1 LSDGGGLEIG
11 LLGEFAA
18 SNNGA
23 PLDLG
28 GPRQRA
34 VLAMLVLHRGQI
46 VSADQIIECL
56 WEDERPAN
64 AFASLQSYVS
74 HLRRRLEPEVAA
86 RSRSAVIA
94 RRARGYAVRLSS
106 DAVDAWRFE
115 HLLVPAES
123 DVDPVRRLTEALRLW
138 RGAALADYADRAWAQ
153 PEITRLEEL
162 RSVARER
169 LAAARVDRG
178 EAGVMVGELEAMV
191 AEAPLREERWR
202 LLALALYRAHR
213 QADAL
218 AALRRARRTFADE
231 LGVDPGPALRAL
243 EADVLAQSPA
253 LDAGPAASP
262 IPAVS
267 ATPVPD
273 PREGVPDDHAVA
285 DLVERSR
292 EVSQLRQALAQLG
305 LGRSTRLL
313 VEGPAG
319 IGKTRLLAELDRQAV
334 ERGIR
339 VLVAR
344 GSPLEQSYGYGVV
357 RQLLEP
363 AISDGLLC
371 GAAAPARAVFD
382 LASEHGEGSLAV
394 LHALYSVTAQLAA
407 ETPLLLSVDNLQ
419 WADGPSLRYLAYLAR
434 RMAGMPAMVA
444 ATMRTGEADDIADIA
459 DLVAELAFDTDT
471 VLLHPQPL
479 SEQATSE
486 LVARAFGRAAAPLFV
501 AACHRTTTGNPLLLR
516 QLLQALVAA
525 DVKPDAAHT
534 QAVLAVGSRAVSSQ
548 VLLRLRR
555 MPEQCR
561 RVARGV
567 AVLGDAA
574 QLPHVA
580 ALGGLTEPE
589 AAAAIATLT
598 RAEVLRDDDPLGF
611 VHPIVAEAVYRDVP
625 FAERG
630 LEHERAAALLTG
642 RGASAEQAAAH
653 LLLAPT
659 RGDQATVT
667 VLRTAAQKAAAR
679 GATDSAV
686 TYLRRALD
694 EPPERTVRAAV
705 LFELGMQET
714 LLDGRAGT
722 ERLMAAYEHVT
733 DPEKQVRIATAI
745 AQAQVLASERGAA
758 VTFARDAAR
767 RLPPGLDDARDGLVA
782 LLRIGG
788 IMQSVDP
795 ALWRDPDVAEPTG
808 TGVGAQM
815 LRATLAWEGMLEGHD
830 RDRVVRL
837 AREALRDDRLWQA
850 DTGLLW
856 CVAAAARMYADDGLG
871 DFWLR
876 SRTAA
881 HARGSLFAVLS
892 VNQWEGVWRWR
903 KGELAEATALISEAQ
918 EQDRMWG
925 GSGVGLA
932 YSYGALV
939 AIELDRGAV
948 ADARLLL
955 DAAPADAL
963 HGDGGRLLRL
973 AAAGVLLAEGR
984 YADALTAVEQVTDP
998 VGIANPAWNPWRR
1011 LRAAALHGLG
1021 RTAEA
1026 LPLLEEEVALLRGW
1040 GAPSSLG
1047 PSLTELGVISGRRET
1062 LAEAVA
1068 VLERSDAALL
1078 LSRARLALG
1087 AHPGTPSGEAVGLLR
1102 DTLDGA
1108 LACGADGVAEQA
1120 CGALRRLGQHAPDVP
1135 ARAPAP
1141 TATQQRVAALAG
1153 RGMEIAEIAQA
1164 LFLTPQTVQ
1173 AALGELAVEGVR

>member
-1 LSDGGGLEIG
+1 MADGGGLEIG

-18 SNNGA
+18 SYDGV

-34 VLAMLVLHRGQI
+34 VLGLLVLQRGQT
-46 VSADQIIECL
+46 VSAEHIIECL
-56 WEDERPAN
+56 WQGEPPAS

-86 RSRSAVIA
+86 RSRSGVIA
-94 RRARGYAVRLSS
+94 RQARGYAVRLSAG
-106 DAVDAWRFE
+106 AVDAWRFE
-115 HLLVPAES
+115 QLLAPTDNGA
-123 DVDPVRRLTEALRLW
+123 DPVRRLAEALQLW
-138 RGAALADYADRAWAQ
+138 RGAALADYANHAWAQ

-169 LAAARVDRG
+169 LVAARVDRG
-178 EAGVMVGELEAMV
+178 EAAVMVGELEAMV

-218 AALRRARRTFADE
+218 GALRRARQTFADE

-253 LDAGPAASP
+253 LDARPAASALTAVP
-262 IPAVS
+262 EIVPA
-267 ATPVPD
+267 
-273 PREGVPDDHAVA
+273 DDAAA
-285 DLVERSR
+285 DLVERDR
-292 EVSQLRQALAQLG
+292 EVSQLRQALAQLR

-313 VEGPAG
+313 LEGPAG
-319 IGKTRLLAELDRQAV
+319 IGKTRLLEELGRQAQK
-334 ERGIR
+334 RGVR

-344 GSPLEQSYGYGVV
+344 ASPLEQSFGYGVV

-363 AISDGLLC
+363 AVTDGLLC

-407 ETPLLLSVDNLQ
+407 ETPLVLSVDNLQ

-434 RMAGMPAMVA
+434 RMAEMPAVVA
-444 ATMRTGEADDIADIA
+444 ATMRTGEADDLA
-459 DLVAELAFDTDT
+459 DLVAELAFDTDAV
-471 VLLHPQPL
+471 VLRPQPL
-479 SEQATSE
+479 SEEATSQ

-501 AACHRTTTGNPLLLR
+501 AACHRTTSGNPLLLR
-516 QLLQALVAA
+516 QLVQALVAA

-534 QAVLAVGSRAVSSQ
+534 HAVLAVGSRAVSSQ

-555 MPEQCR
+555 MPEECR
-561 RVARGV
+561 RVARCV

-574 QLPHVA
+574 KMPHVA
-580 ALGGLTEPE
+580 ALVDLSEPE
-589 AAAAIATLT
+589 TAAAIATLT
-598 RAEVLRDDDPLGF
+598 RAEVLRDEDPLGF

-625 FAERG
+625 SAERG
-630 LEHERAAALLTG
+630 LDHERAAALLNE
-642 RGASAEQAAAH
+642 RGAGAEEVAAH

-659 RGDQATVT
+659 RGGQVT
-667 VLRTAAQKAAAR
+667 VDVLRAAARKATDR
-679 GATDSAV
+679 GATDNAV
-686 TYLRRALD
+686 TYLRRALE
-694 EPPERTVRAAV
+694 EPPESAARPMV
-705 LFELGMQET
+705 LLELGKQET
-714 LLDGRAGT
+714 LVDGRAGI
-722 ERLMAAYEHVT
+722 ERLMAAYQHAT
-733 DPEKQVRIATAI
+733 DPDAQVRIATAI
-745 AQAQVLASERGAA
+745 AQTQVFASEPGAA
-758 VTFARDAAR
+758 VAFAREATK
-767 RLPPGLDDARDGLVA
+767 RLPPGSDDARDGLVA

-788 IMQSVDP
+788 IVQSVDP

-808 TGVGAQM
+808 SGVGAQM
-815 LRATLAWEGMLEGHD
+815 LRATLAWEAVLEGRD
-830 RDRVVRL
+830 RDRAVRL
-837 AREALRDDRLWQA
+837 AREAVQDERLWQA

-856 CVAAAARMYADDGLG
+856 CIAAAARMYADDDLG

-892 VNQWEGVWRWR
+892 VNQWEGMWRWR
-903 KGELAEATALISEAQ
+903 RGELAEATALIREAQ

-948 ADARLLL
+948 ADARQLL
-955 DAAPADAL
+955 DAAPPAL
-963 HGDGGRLLRL
+963 HGDGARLLGL
-973 AAAGVLLAEGR
+973 AAGRVLLAEGR
-984 YADALTAVEQVTDP
+984 YADALAAVEQVADP

-1011 LRAAALHGLG
+1011 LRAAALFGLG
-1021 RTAEA
+1021 RTGEA
-1026 LPLLEEEVALLRGW
+1026 LALLEEEVALLRGW

-1047 PSLTELGVISGRRET
+1047 HSLTELGVVNRRHQT

-1068 VLERSDAALL
+1068 VLESSDGAHL

-1087 AHPGTPSGEAVGLLR
+1087 EHPDTPHVEAVALLR
-1102 DTLDGA
+1102 DALDGA
-1108 LACGADGVAEQA
+1108 VACGAQGVAERA
-1120 CGALRRLGQHAPDVP
+1120 CEALRLLGQHPADVP
-1135 ARAPAP
+1135 AWEPRP
-1141 TATQQRVAALAG
+1141 TATQQRVAALAEC
-1153 RGMEIAEIAQA
+1153 GMDIAQIAQA
-1164 LFLTPQTVQ
+1164 LFLTPQTVH
-1173 AALGELAVEGVR
+1173 AALGGLAAEGVR

>member
-1 LSDGGGLEIG
+1 VSDGGGLEIG

-18 SNNGA
+18 SYGGVQ
-23 PLDLG
+23 LDLG

-34 VLAMLVLHRGQI
+34 VLAMLVVHRGQT
-46 VSADQIIECL
+46 VSAEQIIECL
-56 WEDERPAN
+56 WEDERPAS
-64 AFASLQSYVS
+64 AFAGLQSYVS
-74 HLRRRLEPEVAA
+74 HLRRRLEPDVAA
-86 RSRSAVIA
+86 RSRSGVIA
-94 RRARGYAVRLSS
+94 RQARGYAVRLSP

-115 HLLVPAES
+115 QLLGAAE
-123 DVDPVRRLTEALRLW
+123 DADPVRRLTEALGLW
-138 RGAALADYADRAWAQ
+138 RGAALADYADQAWAQ

-169 LAAARVDRG
+169 LAAARVDLG
-178 EAGVMVGELEAMV
+178 EAAVMVGELEAMV

-202 LLALALYRAHR
+202 LLTLALYRAHR

-218 AALRRARRTFADE
+218 GALRRARQTFADE
-231 LGVDPGPALRAL
+231 LGVDPGPALRTL

-253 LDAGPAASP
+253 LDARVERSAI
-262 IPAVS
+262 IPAVPET
-267 ATPVPD
+267 A
-273 PREGVPDDHAVA
+273 PDDDAVA
-285 DLVERSR
+285 DLVERDR
-292 EVSQLRQALAQLG
+292 ELSQLRQALAQLS

-319 IGKTRLLAELDRQAV
+319 IGKTRLLDELGRRAA
-334 ERGIR
+334 ERGVR
-339 VLVAR
+339 VLAAR
-344 GSPLEQSYGYGVV
+344 GSPLERSFGYGVV

-363 AISDGLLC
+363 AITDGLLC

-394 LHALYSVTAQLAA
+394 LHALFSVTTQLAA
-407 ETPLLLSVDNLQ
+407 ETPLLIGVDNLQ

-434 RMAGMPAMVA
+434 RMAGMPAIVA
-444 ATMRTGEADDIADIA
+444 ATLRTGEADDIA
-459 DLVAELAFDTDT
+459 DLVAELAFDTDA
-471 VLLHPQPL
+471 VLLRPQPL
-479 SEQATSE
+479 SEEATSR
-486 LVARAFGRAAAPLFV
+486 LVARAFGRVAAPLFV
-501 AACHRTTTGNPLLLR
+501 AACHRTTNGNPLLLR

-525 DVKPDAAHT
+525 DVKPDAAHAH
-534 QAVLAVGSRAVSSQ
+534 AVLAVGSRAVSSQ

-555 MPEQCR
+555 MPEECR
-561 RVARGV
+561 RVARSV

-580 ALGGLTEPE
+580 ALVGLSEPDT
-589 AAAAIATLT
+589 AAAIATLT
-598 RAEVLRDDDPLGF
+598 RAEVLRDEDPLGF

-625 FAERG
+625 SAERG
-630 LEHERAAALLTG
+630 LDHERAAALLTG
-642 RGASAEQAAAH
+642 RGASAEQVAAH

-659 RGDQATVT
+659 RGDQATVD
-667 VLRTAAQKAAAR
+667 VLRAAAGKAADR

-694 EPPERTVRAAV
+694 EPPDSTVRPMV
-705 LFELGMQET
+705 LLEVGRQEAQV
-714 LLDGRAGT
+714 DGRAGI
-722 ERLMAAYEHVT
+722 EHLVAAYEHVT
-733 DPEKQVRIATAI
+733 DPELQVRIATAI
-745 AQAQVLASERGAA
+745 AQIQVFAGGRGAA
-758 VTFARDAAR
+758 VAFARDAAR
-767 RLPPGLDDARDGLVA
+767 RLPAGSDDARDGLVA
-782 LLRIGG
+782 LLRISG

-795 ALWRDPDVAEPTG
+795 ALWRDTDIAEPTG
-808 TGVGAQM
+808 PGVGAQM
-815 LRATLAWEGMLEGHD
+815 LRATLAWEAMLEGRD
-830 RDRVVRL
+830 RDRSVRL
-837 AREALRDDRLWQA
+837 ARAALQDDRLWSA

-856 CVAAAARMYADDGLG
+856 CIAAAARMYADDDLG

-903 KGELAEATALISEAQ
+903 KGELAEATTLIREAQ

-948 ADARLLL
+948 ADARQLV
-955 DAAPADAL
+955 DAAPADAR

-973 AAAGVLLAEGR
+973 AAAGVLVAEGR
-984 YADALTAVEQVTDP
+984 YAQALAAVDEVADP
-998 VGIANPAWNPWRR
+998 VGIANPAWNPRRR

-1040 GAPSSLG
+1040 GAPTSLG
-1047 PSLTELGVISGRRET
+1047 RSMTELGTISGRRET

-1068 VLERSDAALL
+1068 VLESSDAALL
-1078 LSRARLALG
+1078 LSKARLALG
-1087 AHPGTPSGEAVGLLR
+1087 EHPETSKGEAVALLR
-1102 DTLDGA
+1102 DAVDVA
-1108 LACGADGVAEQA
+1108 VACGSPGAAKQA
-1120 CGALRRLGQHAPDVP
+1120 CGALRRLGQQPPAVP
-1135 ARAPAP
+1135 YHEPAP
-1141 TATQQRVAALAG
+1141 TATQQRVTALAD
-1153 RGMEIAEIAQA
+1153 RGMDVAEIAQA
-1164 LFLTPQTVQ
+1164 LFLTPQTVH
-1173 AALGELAVEGVR
+1173 AALGELAVEGAR